1 MWKTQVEKQRRE
13 STTKEK
19 PKKEEE
25 TPAPAPAETKPAPA
39 KPVNIDFE
47 VLNDKTRNACL
58 KLLYASLE
66 LAPGTDAQN
75 VYCCALRIEQSTLD
89 TIGQG
94 SVNGDY
100 RAKIRSLSLNL
111 KDKNN
116 PELREQVLDGS
127 ISADEL
133 VVMKSEVRLP
143 THPRTWRP
151 AHARPSAKSS
161 SSKTCTTPRAPRP
174 RRPRPTRSSAESASS
189 ARRVTTRC
197 RHGAPMSLCTS
208 IH

>member
-1 MWKTQVEKQRRE
+1 MEKQRRDA
-13 STTKEK
+13 SQKD
-19 PKKEEE
+19 KKRPAPEAAADAG
-25 TPAPAPAETKPAPA
+25 PAPAAQPASGK
-39 KPVNIDFE
+39 VSIDFE
-47 VLNDKTRNACL
+47 VLHDKTRNACL
-58 KLLYASLE
+58 KLLYSSLE
-66 LAPGTDAQN
+66 LEASFDRG
-75 VYCCALRIEQSTLD
+75 VIYESALAVEKAAFEKV
-89 TIGQG
+89 GG
-94 SVNGDY
+94 GAVNGDY